1 MLFDIDEHVRASTT
15 LEVLAGM
22 KPAFRKD
29 GGSVTAGNAS
39 GINDG
44 ASAVVLVAGDRISAL
59 GVKPLARLV
68 GYAPAGVDPAYMCIG
83 PLPATPKVRLRTG
96 LKCRDIAVI

>member
-1 MLFDIDEHVRASTT
+1 
-15 LEVLAGM
+15 M

-44 ASAVVLVAGDRISAL
+44 ASAVVLVAGDRIS
-59 GVKPLARLV
+59 
-68 GYAPAGVDPAYMCIG
+68 
-83 PLPATPKVRLRTG
+83 RTG
-96 LKCRDIAVI
+96 T